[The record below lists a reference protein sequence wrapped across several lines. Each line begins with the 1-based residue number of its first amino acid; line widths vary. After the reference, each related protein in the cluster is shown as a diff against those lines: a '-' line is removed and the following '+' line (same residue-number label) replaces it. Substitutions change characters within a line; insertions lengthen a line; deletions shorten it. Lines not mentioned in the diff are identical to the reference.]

1 MSGGKQS
8 QAKPCPP
15 DCRFED
21 AQGYCNYRQIMGAC
35 RSLIVG
41 AEHPGPDCAC
51 YEPVDGQPK
60 PRDLPRPVRREPTG
74 YVHRP
79 TAARSL
85 EKDPKALE
93 LYRSGASDR
102 EIADATGWGKSTVA
116 KWRRDSSLPG
126 NRKGVS
132 LTQREAEVI
141 RLYEEG
147 NSDPEIAGAIGCSTY
162 AVFHWRRRTGRPANR
177 RPGWQ
182 KGRTKKGEKTNGITQ
197 HDSG

>member
-1 MSGGKQS
+1 MSGGRQT
-8 QAKPCPP
+8 QRNPCPP
-15 DCRFED
+15 RCLHED
-21 AQGYCNYRQIMGAC
+21 SQGWCAFRDHTGHGRGC
-35 RSLIVG
+35 P
-41 AEHPGPDCAC
+41 PGPDCAC
-51 YEPVDGQPK
+51 YEPLEGRQK
-60 PRDLPRPVRREPTG
+60 PRDIPRPARREPTG
-74 YVHRP
+74 YTHRP
-79 TAARSL
+79 TAAVSL
-85 EKDPKALE
+85 KNDSRALE

-116 KWRRDSSLPG
+116 KWRRDSGLPG

-141 RLYEEG
+141 RLYEQG
-147 NSDPEIAGAIGCSTY
+147 NSDPEIARSIGCSAY

-182 KGRTKKGEKTNGITQ
+182 KGRTKKGENNGNTQ